1 MNNIYS
7 LIMAG
12 GSGTRFWPRSRE
24 KKPKQFLSILGK
36 ETLLQASV
44 NRFLQITT
52 KENIYI
58 ISKLVQKEEIAKQ
71 NLPINPENI
80 LYEPIG
86 KNTLPAIGLASL
98 FIQKKD
104 PHGIVIVSPADHLV
118 DNQPAFREA
127 INAACR
133 IASNYDG
140 IVTIGITPSYPS
152 TGYGYIS
159 IDKEIDSGSGIKAFK
174 VNRFV
179 EKPDIETAVMYCSK
193 GEYFW
198 NSGLFVFKC
207 SVLWDAIRKYTP
219 SIYGSLKEIGNHLD
233 SPNYFEEISTIYNTI
248 NGVSIDYAIM
258 EKSVNTYLVKGDFLW
273 NDLGSWEQIYE
284 IAEKD
289 EFKNASEGQV
299 MFEDTENS
307 YVYSHDGIIALIG
320 VKDLLVIQDGN
331 ATLVCKRER
340 AEDVK
345 KLVERMKSLGLKEY
359 I

>member
-1 MNNIYS
+1 
-7 LIMAG
+7 MAG
-12 GSGTRFWPRSRE
+12 GSGTRFWPRSRDN
-24 KKPKQFLSILGK
+24 KPKQFLSVLGQ
-36 ETLLQASV
+36 ETLLQTSV
-44 NRFLQITT
+44 NRFLQITN
-52 KENIYI
+52 KENMYI
-58 ISKLVQKEEIAKQ
+58 ISKLAQKEEIAKQ
-71 NLPINPENI
+71 KLPINPENI

-118 DNQPAFREA
+118 DNQPAFKEA
-127 INAACR
+127 INEACR

-140 IVTIGITPSYPS
+140 IVTIGITPSCPS

-159 IDKEIDSGSGIKAFK
+159 IDKEIESGSGIKAFK

-179 EKPDIETAVMYCSK
+179 EKPDIKTAVKYCSK
-193 GEYFW
+193 GDYFW

-207 SVLWDAIRKYTP
+207 SVLWDAIMKYTP
-219 SIYGSLKEIGNHLD
+219 SIYSSLKEIANYLD
-233 SPNYFEEISTIYNTI
+233 SPNYFEEITTIYNSI
-248 NGVSIDYAIM
+248 NSVSIDYAIM
-258 EKSVNTYLVKGDFLW
+258 ENADNTYMVKGDFLW
-273 NDLGSWEQIYE
+273 NDLGSWEQVYE
-284 IAEKD
+284 ITKKD
-289 EFKNASEGQV
+289 KFKNASEGKV

-307 YVYSHDGIIALIG
+307 YVYSQGGIIALMG

-340 AEDVK
+340 GEDIK